1 MDAHTQLEA
10 ALQQAAQD
18 PACRPAFFR
27 LLLESDVFV
36 CAVPGEPAGN
46 DEGQSLALRMWSD
59 ESGAPRLP
67 FFTRLE
73 LLQGVIHEQ
82 NDAVSIN
89 ARALFEMTAGATLFL
104 NPGEDFGKE
113 FSPAEIAA
121 LLDSGVN
128 RPLPEIHLPPGSQVL
143 LGQPA
148 ELPQA
153 MLEAL
158 GRFLPAYPGVKAAY
172 LALMHDPA
180 TQEQPGLLIGLQ
192 VDGDFQT
199 VLREAGSL
207 IADTAPE
214 GIGVDML
221 TIKVGESGISDYMLR
236 EVRPFYKRG
245 WKQSLRHLLTPA

>member
-18 PACRPAFFR
+18 PARRPAFFR
-27 LLLESDVFV
+27 LLLESEVFV
-36 CAVPGEPAGN
+36 CAVPGAPAG
-46 DEGQSLALRMWSD
+46 DEQEQSLSLRIWND

-73 LLQGVIHEQ
+73 LLQSVIHEQ
-82 NDAVSIN
+82 NDAVSIST
-89 ARALFEMTAGATLFL
+89 RALFEMTAGATLFL

-121 LLDSGVN
+121 LLETGVN
-128 RPLPEIHLPPGSQVL
+128 RPLSEVHMPPGSQVL

-158 GRFLPAYPGVKAAY
+158 KRFLPAFPGVKAAY
-172 LALMHDPA
+172 LALMHDPS
-180 TQEQPGLLIGLQ
+180 TQAQPGLLIGMQ
-192 VDGDFQT
+192 IDGDYQT
-199 VLREAGSL
+199 VLREAGTL
-207 IADTAPE
+207 IADTAPDGIIVDVLMIKAGE
-214 GIGVDML
+214 G
-221 TIKVGESGISDYMLR
+221 GISDYMLR
-236 EVRPFYKRG
+236 EVSPFYKRG
-245 WKQSLRHLLTPA
+245 WKQSLRNLLPA